1 MNLRA
6 ARIGLRVGLRVGLRI
21 GLRVT
26 APAALAVL
34 LALAVL
40 FGLTGCASGHRQP
53 YSGDE
58 PEVRSLP
65 ELEGE
70 LRGLA
75 GSGSPLR
82 LVELGRVG
90 QGSFAAPLWLLRFQ
104 PAGARRRV
112 LLCAGIHGNEPAGT
126 AWALEWAHHLADSP
140 EAWADTA
147 FDILPLMNPWGWS
160 RNVRFS
166 AGGRDVNRDFASFAI
181 AEARLLRDFLRG
193 QRYQLVLDHHEDPDA
208 SGFYLYQYA
217 RRDTSAARRVIRR
230 VADGGFPVE
239 QEVSMVILRTRDG
252 LIRAPRWGL
261 WYMRLTRQLSLTNW
275 LRLQGNP
282 RVYTVETP
290 AALPLP
296 DRLRLHRL
304 AFTLLLEDL

>member
-1 MNLRA
+1 MSLRSA
-6 ARIGLRVGLRVGLRI
+6 RVGLRSGLRA
-21 GLRVT
+21 GLLLPLPL
-26 APAALAVL
+26 AASLAMAALL
-34 LALAVL
+34 
-40 FGLTGCASGHRQP
+40 GCASGHRQP
-53 YSGDE
+53 YSGGE

-65 ELEGE
+65 ELERE
-70 LRGLA
+70 LRVLA
-75 GSGSPLR
+75 GPGSPLR
-82 LVELGRVG
+82 LVRLGEVG

-104 PAGARRRV
+104 PAGAARRV

-126 AWALEWAHHLADSP
+126 AWALEWARHLAGAP

-147 FDILPLMNPWGWS
+147 FDILPLLNPWGWS
-160 RNVRFS
+160 RDVRFS
-166 AGGRDVNRDFASFAI
+166 AGGRDVNRDFAGCAT
-181 AEARLLRDFLRG
+181 AEARLLRDFLGG
-193 QRYQLVLDHHEDPDA
+193 QRYHLVLDHHEDPNA
-208 SGFYLYQYA
+208 RGFYLYQYA
-217 RRDTSAARRVIRR
+217 RRDTAAARRVIRR
-230 VADGGFPVE
+230 AREGGFPVE

-275 LRLQGNP
+275 LRLRGNP

-290 AALPLP
+290 TALPMP